1 MNFIRL
7 RFGNRMHQH
16 KDRIGK
22 LTHPQGFTWE
32 ISQTR
37 WNWRVQIDVSLN
49 TSLWCMRTNF
59 KSEIWKDGN
68 IQHAHRKRHHEIQK
82 QKNILATFRNG
93 DLLNSGNVY
102 IKEHQIVNIEGTST
116 VPWSTV
122 QSAHTLHQRRL
133 LPPSEKV
140 EMLQV
145 SIGLQVTHIA
155 ILMVH
160 CGRRSGPLEKQIPQA
175 ISPPVLGTL
184 TTTLSTCN
192 IGV

>member
-7 RFGNRMHQH
+7 RVGNRMHQH
-16 KDRIGK
+16 KDRTGK

-59 KSEIWKDGN
+59 KSEIWTDGN
-68 IQHAHRKRHHEIQK
+68 FQHAHRKRHHEIQK

-102 IKEHQIVNIEGTST
+102 IKEHQNCEYWRNLNRSLVNST
-116 VPWSTV
+116 VRTHAPPAEATTAVWEGGDASSVNWSPGDTHRNTHG
-122 QSAHTLHQRRL
+122 SLRKTLRTTWKADSTSHFA
-133 LPPSEKV
+133 
-140 EMLQV
+140 
-145 SIGLQVTHIA
+145 T
-155 ILMVH
+155 
-160 CGRRSGPLEKQIPQA
+160 
-175 ISPPVLGTL
+175 SPRHPNDDIVYL
-184 TTTLSTCN
+184 
-192 IGV
+192 

>member
-1 MNFIRL
+1 MYVGRDTT
-7 RFGNRMHQH
+7 RYANRKIYLQH
-16 KDRIGK
+16 FEMEICS
-22 LTHPQGFTWE
+22 TAEMFT
-32 ISQTR
+32 SKSTR
-37 WNWRVQIDVSLN
+37 
-49 TSLWCMRTNF
+49 
-59 KSEIWKDGN
+59 
-68 IQHAHRKRHHEIQK
+68 
-82 QKNILATFRNG
+82 
-93 DLLNSGNVY
+93 
-102 IKEHQIVNIEGTST
+102 IVNIEGTST

-122 QSAHTLHQRRL
+122 QSAHTLHQQRL

-160 CGRRSGPLEKQIPQA
+160 CGRLSGPLTKQIPQA

-184 TTTLSTCN
+184 TTTLSTCK